1 MRGGG
6 PGRALAVVALVAAL
20 AACDR
25 APAPD
30 SVAAAY
36 DYPAGD
42 TTCTAPPP
50 TPARAGGTIA
60 TGDRLDVLV
69 RVPRN
74 YRPGFAHPLLV
85 VYAAAGMT
93 PESSEHLTGYTP
105 LATAAGFIVA
115 YARHVRPSRAAI
127 AKLARVPAAVAAH
140 YCVDAAHVFMSGH
153 SDGGTTS
160 TAVAAMPET
169 NARVAGLAP
178 SAAGFTGADL
188 ATFACPAPRP
198 VLVWHGARD
207 TLFPGYGREA
217 AAWWA
222 KCNACDAAAP
232 APVEG
237 CVHYAGCRAPV
248 QYCEGDYG
256 HLSWPPQGA
265 ARSLEFFEQSMRK
278 P

>member
-1 MRGGG
+1 MRRGGS
-6 PGRALAVVALVAAL
+6 GRALLLAALVTTF
-20 AACDR
+20 AACDG
-25 APAPD
+25 APPPD
-30 SVAAAY
+30 SVSAAY
-36 DYPAGD
+36 DYPAGGAAC
-42 TTCTAPPP
+42 TTPPA
-50 TPARAGGTIA
+50 TPASGDSTID
-60 TGDRLDVLV
+60 TGDHLDVLV

-74 YRPGFAHPLLV
+74 YRPDVAHPLLV

-93 PESSEHLTGYTP
+93 PAASEHLTGYTP
-105 LATAAGFIVA
+105 LGTARGFVVA

-140 YCVDAAHVFMSGH
+140 YCVDAAHVFVSGH

-160 TAVAAMPET
+160 TAVATMPET
-169 NARVAGLAP
+169 SARVAGLAP

-207 TLFPGYGREA
+207 SLFPGYGREA

-222 KCNACDAAAP
+222 NCNGCDATAP
-232 APVEG
+232 PAVDG

-256 HLSWPPQGA
+256 HLSWPPLGA
-265 ARSLEFFEQSMRK
+265 ARSLEFFERSMRT